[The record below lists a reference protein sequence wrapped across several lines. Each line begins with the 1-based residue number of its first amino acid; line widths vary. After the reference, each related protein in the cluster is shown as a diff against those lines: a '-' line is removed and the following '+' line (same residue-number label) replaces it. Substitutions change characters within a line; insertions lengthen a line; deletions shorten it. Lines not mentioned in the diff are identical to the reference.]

1 MKRFLIHVSTY
12 WCGMDNTFRAEA
24 ESELELDEIADQLA
38 YDNFQSYGCEADI
51 AEEEGYDP
59 DEMEDSDWDKLWE
72 TVDESQYYNFTIE
85 EFEGDDEEWEEY
97 GEDSVQA
104 KIYDDKIA
112 DASLNIEKI
121 GYFCADAGMVAVF
134 LLDEVLK
141 YNPDFDYH
149 INREWTTTLI
159 KDFDGEI
166 NYYVD
171 DDAHIIGVGN
181 VNFFTTQTGF

>member
-24 ESELELDEIADQLA
+24 ESELELYEIAEQLA

-72 TVDESQYYNFTIE
+72 TVDESQYYSFTIE
-85 EFEGDDEEWEEY
+85 EFEGDDEEW
-97 GEDSVQA
+97 
-104 KIYDDKIA
+104 
-112 DASLNIEKI
+112 
-121 GYFCADAGMVAVF
+121 
-134 LLDEVLK
+134 
-141 YNPDFDYH
+141 
-149 INREWTTTLI
+149 TTTLI
-159 KDFDGEI
+159 KDFDGEV

-171 DDAHIIGVGN
+171 SGDDARIIGVGN
-181 VNFFTTQTGF
+181 INFFTS